1 VSMCSASVLRQTAGA
16 SVSRL
21 SVIDP
26 GVLSARA
33 ISAMRLRLQGSE
45 RNLLSRQQI
54 GAATMTEQTMAAGFA
69 ASFADYACDRG
80 AKRDVLLAESGLTED
95 DLSDQDNRIPVA
107 AYQTLIGAAVQQ
119 TGDTAL
125 LLRHTLA
132 SRLETMSV
140 VGQIVHT
147 SASLRHSIEQLNRY
161 LHLMGDVELPAG
173 VDRFELQRSAGGLW
187 IIDHL
192 VLPPEMSFWSEVSF
206 ARFISEFRRSF
217 PDTTFEIGMEVT
229 YPPPSH
235 ADQYPELFRVPVQ
248 FNATR
253 NALRIDPVWDSP
265 DTEFEPGNEYAF
277 GIFTRHAD
285 EMLAKLQADT
295 SIRAQIEAQILPK
308 LHEGSIS
315 MDQVSKDLA
324 MSRQTLYRRLKDEG
338 VTFAEIHDSLRQRM
352 ALEYLSGQK
361 VTVNETA
368 YLLGFSEASSFVRA
382 FKRWT
387 GFSPT
392 AYLNQ
397 AA

>member
-1 VSMCSASVLRQTAGA
+1 
-16 SVSRL
+16 
-21 SVIDP
+21 
-26 GVLSARA
+26 
-33 ISAMRLRLQGSE
+33 
-45 RNLLSRQQI
+45 
-54 GAATMTEQTMAAGFA
+54 MTEQTMAAGFA
-69 ASFADYACDRG
+69 SSFADYACDQG
-80 AKRDVLLAESGLTED
+80 ANRDILLADSDLTED

-107 AYQTLIGAAVQQ
+107 AYQAMIGAAIKQ

-125 LLRHTLA
+125 LLRHTFE

-147 SASLRHSIEQLNRY
+147 SASLRHSLGQLNRY
-161 LHLMGDVELPAG
+161 LHLMGDVELPPG
-173 VDRFELQRSAGGLW
+173 SDRFELQRRPDGLW

-192 VLPPEMSFWSEVSF
+192 VLPPDMSFWSEISF

-217 PDTTFEIGMEVT
+217 PGTPFEIGMEVT
-229 YPPPSH
+229 YPPPPH
-235 ADQYPELFRVPVQ
+235 MDQYPDLFRVPVQ
-248 FNATR
+248 FNACR
-253 NALRIDPVWDSP
+253 NALQIDPVWDSP
-265 DTEFEPGNEYAF
+265 ETQFEPGNEYAF

-295 SIRAQIEAQILPK
+295 SIRAQIEARILPRM
-308 LHEGSIS
+308 HEGSIS
-315 MDQVSKDLA
+315 MDKVASDIA

-338 VTFAEIHDSLRQRM
+338 ITFAEIHDDLRQRM
-352 ALEYLSGQK
+352 AMEYLEGKK
-361 VTVNETA
+361 VSVNETA

-397 AA
+397 VA

>member
-1 VSMCSASVLRQTAGA
+1 
-16 SVSRL
+16 
-21 SVIDP
+21 
-26 GVLSARA
+26 
-33 ISAMRLRLQGSE
+33 
-45 RNLLSRQQI
+45 
-54 GAATMTEQTMAAGFA
+54 MAAGFA

-80 AKRDVLLAESGLTED
+80 ATRDVLLAASGLSEN

-125 LLRHTLA
+125 LLRHTLD
-132 SRLETMSV
+132 SLLETMSV

-147 SASLRHSIEQLNRY
+147 SQSLRHSIEQLNRY

-173 VDRFELQRSAGGLW
+173 VDRFELLNGADGLW

-217 PDTTFEIGMEVT
+217 PDATFEIAMEVT
-229 YPPPSH
+229 YPPPPH
-235 ADQYPELFRVPVQ
+235 VDQYPELFRIPVH
-248 FNATR
+248 FNANR

-265 DTEFEPGNEYAF
+265 DTEFEPGNQYAF

-285 EMLAKLQADT
+285 EMLAKLQAET

-315 MDQVSKDLA
+315 MDKVAKDLA

-338 VTFAEIHDSLRQRM
+338 VTFAEIHDGLRQRM
-352 ALEYLSGQK
+352 AMEYLGSQK

-387 GFSPT
+387 GLSPT

>member
-1 VSMCSASVLRQTAGA
+1 
-16 SVSRL
+16 
-21 SVIDP
+21 
-26 GVLSARA
+26 
-33 ISAMRLRLQGSE
+33 
-45 RNLLSRQQI
+45 
-54 GAATMTEQTMAAGFA
+54 MAAGFA
-69 ASFADYACDRG
+69 ASFAGYACERG
-80 AKRDVLLAESGLTED
+80 ATRDKLLAASGLSEN
-95 DLSDQDNRIPVA
+95 DLCDQDNRIPVA

-125 LLRHTLA
+125 LLRHTLD

-147 SASLRHSIEQLNRY
+147 SQSLRHSIEQLNRY

-173 VDRFELQRSAGGLW
+173 VDRFELQNSADGLW

-217 PDTTFEIGMEVT
+217 PDATFEIAMEVT
-229 YPPPSH
+229 YPPPPH
-235 ADQYPELFRVPVQ
+235 ADQYPELFGILVQ
-248 FNATR
+248 FNANR

-285 EMLAKLQADT
+285 EMLAKLQAET
-295 SIRAQIEAQILPK
+295 SIRAQIEAQILPN

-315 MDQVSKDLA
+315 MDKVAKDLA

-338 VTFAEIHDSLRQRM
+338 VTFAEIHGGLRQRM
-352 ALEYLSGQK
+352 AMEYLGSQK

-387 GFSPT
+387 GLSPT